1 MRETADAVIIGGGV
15 IGASIA
21 YHLAKRNF
29 GRIVLLERAS
39 LAQGS
44 TGRSVATIDLL
55 TLQIEAAELFARSGA
70 FFQQFTELLGADCGY
85 VQTGSVILAGPQQE
99 DELLAAIGH
108 MQAAGVEVNPPTPE
122 ALALLEP
129 MADLTGVSAASYT
142 AQGGYADPVLTTQAF
157 AGAARRLGAIIH
169 QGRAVTGFRRQG
181 NQISGVET
189 EAGFIECPMVII
201 AAGAWSIELLSWL
214 EIKIELLP
222 VLHPVVCLRRPADF
236 GPAHHSLL
244 DLTTGIYARPEQGGL
259 TLLGSINPRVGH
271 DPTDPDLWEGHVSDD
286 YILWTMERLI
296 GRYPALV
303 NSTLCKGWCG
313 VMTISPDWQPVIGQW
328 PDRPGLFCATGFSGR
343 GFQISPA
350 TGDLLAGLIC
360 GEKQATTLLAPFTP
374 TRFDNGRLLQTDAI
388 NKNFGLQG

>member
-189 EAGFIECPMVII
+189 EAGYIGCPMVII

-222 VLHPVVCLRRPADF
+222 VLHPVVCLRRP
-236 GPAHHSLL
+236 
-244 DLTTGIYARPEQGGL
+244 
-259 TLLGSINPRVGH
+259 
-271 DPTDPDLWEGHVSDD
+271 
-286 YILWTMERLI
+286 
-296 GRYPALV
+296 
-303 NSTLCKGWCG
+303 G
-313 VMTISPDWQPVIGQW
+313 V
-328 PDRPGLFCATGFSGR
+328 
-343 GFQISPA
+343 
-350 TGDLLAGLIC
+350 
-360 GEKQATTLLAPFTP
+360 
-374 TRFDNGRLLQTDAI
+374 DASC
-388 NKNFGLQG
+388 